1 MMGKVKIEVSQE
13 VRNKIMKAFCV
24 TSKSVS
30 NALNYTGERGQTDL
44 AKRIRRM
51 AMENGGRRMA
61 YWPECETIHDEGTGE
76 MVQTF
81 NNGAVLTIDKS
92 TGNAKVDYRGRT
104 CLLQE
109 DISVKQLYVLQE
121 YAAAFKQLP

>member
-1 MMGKVKIEVSQE
+1 MGKVKIEVSQE
-13 VRNKIMKAFCV
+13 VRNKIMKAFGV

-51 AMENGGRRMA
+51 AMNNGGRRMA

-81 NNGAVLTIDKS
+81 RNGAKLVIRKD
-92 TGNAKVDYRGRT
+92 TGDAVVYYKGVARQRQENISIRQLYM
-104 CLLQE
+104 LQE
-109 DISVKQLYVLQE
+109 F
-121 YAAAFKQLP
+121 AAAI

>member
-13 VRNKIMKAFCV
+13 VRNKIMKAFGV

-51 AMENGGRRMA
+51 AMNNGGRRMA

-81 NNGAVLTIDKS
+81 RNGAKLVIRKD
-92 TGNAKVDYRGRT
+92 TGDAVVYYKGVARQRQENISIRQLYM
-104 CLLQE
+104 LQE
-109 DISVKQLYVLQE
+109 F
-121 YAAAFKQLP
+121 AAAI